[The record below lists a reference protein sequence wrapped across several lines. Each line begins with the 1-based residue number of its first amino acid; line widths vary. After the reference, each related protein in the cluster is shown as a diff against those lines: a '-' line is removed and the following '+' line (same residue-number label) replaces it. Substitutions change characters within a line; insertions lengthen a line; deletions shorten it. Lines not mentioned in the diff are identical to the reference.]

1 MRPYLKRY
9 VQLWIRNPSYM
20 WHNLWEPL
28 WKRWVE
34 NARYDEYNYTLKI
47 EQSPYNPLDKWQI
60 RLLSMVFNYDYW
72 YDEEIENCPW
82 QNEVKEYGIPYHSR
96 F

>member
-1 MRPYLKRY
+1 
-9 VQLWIRNPSYM
+9 M